1 MSDTNFTA
9 DAQLAKALTALEK
22 YEQENKRLREQ
33 VRLFQQ
39 QLQETDGRMKDLM
52 KRVSKLESTKEEV
65 SRSCC

>member
-1 MSDTNFTA
+1 MTDATFTA
-9 DAQLAKALTALEK
+9 DAQLARALTALEK
-22 YEQENKRLREQ
+22 HEQENKGLREQ

-52 KRVSKLESTKEEV
+52 KRVSKLELTKEEV